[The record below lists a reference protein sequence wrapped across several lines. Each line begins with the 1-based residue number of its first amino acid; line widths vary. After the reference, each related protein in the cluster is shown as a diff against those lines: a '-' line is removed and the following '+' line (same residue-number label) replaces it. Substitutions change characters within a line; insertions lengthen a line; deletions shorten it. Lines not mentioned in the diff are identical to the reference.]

1 MAHIEGVTKAGLVLA
16 AALLACA
23 PARAADP
30 TARPPALQ
38 SVIDCRKL
46 TDGAQRLACY
56 DAAVAKMDEAETKG
70 DLVTLDR
77 DQRQAARRQA
87 FGFSMPAFTMFD
99 RGEKPETINKVVE
112 TVASV
117 SVTAQGRWVLR
128 MRDGAVWRQIDGEE
142 LYKKPHAGSVA
153 EIHKASLGSFMMNI
167 DNQPAIRVHRDN

>member
-1 MAHIEGVTKAGLVLA
+1 MAHIEGVTKAALVLA
-16 AALLACA
+16 AALLAC
-23 PARAADP
+23 PVRAAEP
-30 TARPPALQ
+30 TDRPPALQ

-56 DAAVAKMDEAETKG
+56 DAAVAKMDEAETRG

-87 FGFSMPAFTMFD
+87 FGFSIPAFTMFD
-99 RGEKPETINKVVE
+99 RGEKPEAINKVTD

-117 SVTAQGRWVLR
+117 SMTPQGRWVLR
-128 MRDGAVWRQIDGEE
+128 MQDGAVWRQIDEE
-142 LYKKPHAGSVA
+142 QLYKKPHAGSVV
-153 EIHKASLGSFMMNI
+153 EIHKASLGSFMMNV